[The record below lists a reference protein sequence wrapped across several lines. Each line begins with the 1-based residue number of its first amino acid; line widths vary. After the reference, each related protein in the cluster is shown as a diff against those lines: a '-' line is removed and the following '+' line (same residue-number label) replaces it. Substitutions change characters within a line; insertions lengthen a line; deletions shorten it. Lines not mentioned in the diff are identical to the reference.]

1 MKPLDLLK
9 NVPTPARRLFRPML
23 MISLV
28 LHGVVLMLPLPPDQQ
43 KPKAS
48 RQQQQVKVTQ
58 LPTTRPSLK
67 SSSLSSIN
75 PSPQSELP
83 LSQSI
88 PPISSLNPNP
98 QPNFELNQS
107 TPFEPPTRRES
118 IATRQRSTAS
128 SSPIRTSSSRSQ
140 EQQPKKEEEQQ
151 QSTEEPT
158 RSQPSEQPKRSQSTE
173 ESTPSQS
180 TQQPAQTQTPAE
192 STPSP
197 SPQQPT
203 PSPSTDD
210 PNPSNEE
217 GGYTALLNQNQNQL
231 FFKAA
236 IEQVKYKFSEDKLK
250 QFQAELDI
258 NKLNEADKFKD
269 ATGKPDARFDFR
281 QKAIS
286 PLKTQDIA
294 AALEEQL
301 KTQNFTFNK
310 IGTYGDGPIY
320 EVTKGDFKRYLILAP
335 GKDEQKVDIT
345 AIVVSQSDPR

>member
-43 KPKAS
+43 KLKAS

-58 LPTTRPSLK
+58 LPTIRPSLK
-67 SSSLSSIN
+67 
-75 PSPQSELP
+75 PSPQSSTNPNPQSNLP

-88 PPISSLNPNP
+88 PPITPLNPNP
-98 QPNFELNQS
+98 QPNFEFNQS
-107 TPFEPPTRRES
+107 TPSEPPTRREL

-128 SSPIRTSSSRSQ
+128 SSSIRTSRSRSQ
-140 EQQPKKEEEQQ
+140 EQQSKKQEEQE
-151 QSTEEPT
+151 QSTEEPKQ
-158 RSQPSEQPKRSQSTE
+158 SQPSEQPKRSQSTE

-180 TQQPAQTQTPAE
+180 TQQPTPTQTPAE

-203 PSPSTDD
+203 PSPSADD
-210 PNPSNEE
+210 ANLSNEE

-236 IEQVKYKFSEDKLK
+236 IEQVKYKFTEDKLK

-258 NKLNEADKFKD
+258 NKLSKADKFKD

-281 QKAIS
+281 QKAVS
-286 PLKTQDIA
+286 PLTTQDIA
-294 AALEEQL
+294 SALEEQL
-301 KTQNFTFNK
+301 KAQNFTFDK

-320 EVTKGDFKRYLILAP
+320 EVRKGDFKRYLILAP
-335 GKDEQKVDIT
+335 GKDEQVDIT
-345 AIVVSQSDPR
+345 AIVVSQNDPR